1 MLKLG
6 YSMAH
11 DFKEDISKEKLDGM
25 VTRLQTVS
33 KKYSQLEAERK
44 KMYSKMMAAKVYV
57 RMLF

>member
-11 DFKEDISKEKLDGM
+11 DFKNEITQDKLDAM
-25 VTRLQTVS
+25 NARLQIVV

-57 RMLF
+57 SGLK